1 GQPATGTVEGGR
13 IAVVDQVG
21 GAAELGGED
30 VWIAPGFIDLQ
41 LNGYGGHDFNQRFWT
56 EGESPTDTI
65 TQIVELAARSGT
77 TMLCPTICTNSREA
91 ILNGLR
97 EIARVCESDARLAKA
112 MPAIHVEGP
121 YLASEDGP
129 RGAHPKEHVRD
140 PDWDEF
146 QQFQEAAS
154 GRIKLFTLAPE
165 REGALPFIEKLTAAG
180 VAVSIGHTGA
190 APDQIR
196 DAVRSG

>member
-1 GQPATGTVEGGR
+1 
-13 IAVVDQVG
+13 VD
-21 GAAELGGED
+21 
-30 VWIAPGFIDLQ
+30 
-41 LNGYGGHDFNQRFWT
+41 
-56 EGESPTDTI
+56 
-65 TQIVELAARSGT
+65 LAARSGT
-77 TMLCPTICTNSREA
+77 AMLCPTICTNSHEA
-91 ILNGLR
+91 MMAGLR
-97 EIARVCESDARLAKA
+97 EVARACESHPGLARA

-140 PDWDEF
+140 PDWSEF
-146 QQFQEAAS
+146 QQFPEAGG